1 MFNIFNGFNSIDVI
15 EVVFEQYV
23 GNQLVQKQQMSGPVV
38 LLQAQFMQMME
49 QISRVKQPTRIR
61 MVRYD
66 SVWDKFDGQ
75 RKQIENSIEFK
86 NWRVED

>member
-1 MFNIFNGFNSIDVI
+1 MFNIFSDFDATEVI
-15 EVVFEQYV
+15 FEQYV
-23 GNQLVQKQQMSGPVV
+23 GNQLVHRQQMSGPSVV
-38 LLQAQFMQMME
+38 LQAQFMQMME

-66 SVWDKFDGQ
+66 NIWDNFDGQ

-86 NWRVED
+86 NWIDEE